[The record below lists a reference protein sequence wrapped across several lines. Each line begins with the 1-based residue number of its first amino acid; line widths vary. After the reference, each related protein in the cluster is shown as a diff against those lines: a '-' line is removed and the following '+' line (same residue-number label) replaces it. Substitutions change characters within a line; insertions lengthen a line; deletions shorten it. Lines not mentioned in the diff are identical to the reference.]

1 MSPVLVS
8 TRKRKLH
15 RVVTV
20 MGPTVSMFELAVPC
34 EVFGIWRDEIASWN
48 YEHLVVSSSPFSA
61 AGQGGL
67 RLQAGAD
74 LDAVAKADTVV
85 VAPASGLA
93 VGPLREGYEPIL
105 DALREANR
113 RGARLMSMC
122 TGAFLLAEAGLL
134 DGRRATT
141 HWMHTAAFTQRF
153 PQVSVDPRVLWVEDD
168 NIFTSA
174 GTAAAID
181 LCLHIVRSDLGADA
195 ANKVARRMV
204 VPPHRD
210 GGQAQYIEN
219 PVPACPADDP
229 LADVLAWMVG
239 NLDGEITVAD
249 LARRAHLSPR
259 TFARRFVEATGTTP
273 LQWLLHQRVV
283 HARTLLETTDLAVEE
298 VARRCGF
305 STAAG
310 LRVHFQRATG
320 AAPNAYRRVFQQQLA
335 S

>member
-1 MSPVLVS
+1 MPPVLVS
-8 TRKRKLH
+8 TKKRPLH

-20 MGPTVSMFELAVPC
+20 MGPSVSLFELAVPC
-34 EVFGIWRDEIASWN
+34 EVFGIWRGEIPTWN

-74 LDAVAKADTVV
+74 LDAVSRADTVV
-85 VAPASGLA
+85 VAPAHSLSD
-93 VGPLREGYEPIL
+93 GPPGGYEPIL
-105 DALREANR
+105 AALREAHD

-141 HWMHTAAFTQRF
+141 HWMHAAAFAARF
-153 PQVSVDPRVLWVEDD
+153 PQVSVDPRVLWVQDGD
-168 NIFTSA
+168 IYTSA

-181 LCLHIVRSDLGADA
+181 LCLHLVRNDLGADA
-195 ANKVARRMV
+195 ANRVARRMV

-210 GGQAQYIEN
+210 GGQAQYIES
-219 PVPACPADDP
+219 PVPACPDDDP
-229 LADVLAWMVG
+229 LAELLAWMVG
-239 NLDGEITVAD
+239 HLDEDLTVAQ